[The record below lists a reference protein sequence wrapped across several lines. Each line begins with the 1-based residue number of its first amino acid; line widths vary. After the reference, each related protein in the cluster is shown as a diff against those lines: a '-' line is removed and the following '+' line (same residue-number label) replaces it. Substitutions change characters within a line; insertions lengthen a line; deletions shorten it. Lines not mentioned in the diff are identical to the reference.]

1 MVMRLNKDNVINAF
15 CIFCLVTIMCV
26 IIILVLKLF
35 FGQKIDIGFIKD
47 IFSIGSTLAAALI
60 AIALFSDWKE
70 QHNKQVNS
78 DFIMK
83 FYDDLFNMKA
93 DAISIIGFLIDY
105 SSLEFEEKIKQYEE
119 LKKNNIHLC
128 ELKDFSIQKLSD
140 LAFIIN
146 EDDYNTHFETKIDE
160 LDKKLESLLLIYN
173 IFLITYSLDQREK
186 LEDLNKVKEAEDKL
200 LESLPGMQGDL
211 YNHYRAFMV
220 ELKKYYRA

>member
-1 MVMRLNKDNVINAF
+1 MRLNKDNVINAF

>member
-1 MVMRLNKDNVINAF
+1 MRINNDNVVNAI
-15 CIFCLVTIMCV
+15 CIFAIVVSICFMLTVM
-26 IIILVLKLF
+26 LKSF
-35 FGQKIDIGFIKD
+35 YGEEINISFIKD
-47 IFSIGSTLAAALI
+47 IFSIGATLFAALI
-60 AIALFSDWKE
+60 AISLFNDWKD

-83 FYDDLFNMKA
+83 FYDDLFDMKA

-119 LKKNNIHLC
+119 LKNNNIHLC
-128 ELKDFSIQKLSD
+128 KLKDFSIQKLSD

-146 EDDYNTHFETKIDE
+146 EDDYNTRFETKIDE

-173 IFLITYSLDQREK
+173 IFLMTYSLDQREK
-186 LEDLNKVKEAEDKL
+186 LKDLNKVKEAEDKL

>member
-83 FYDDLFNMKA
+83 FYDDLFDMKA

-119 LKKNNIHLC
+119 LKNNNIHLC
-128 ELKDFSIQKLSD
+128 KLKDFSIQKLSD

-146 EDDYNTHFETKIDE
+146 EDDYNTRFETKIDE

-173 IFLITYSLDQREK
+173 IFLMTYSLDQREK
-186 LEDLNKVKEAEDKL
+186 LKDLNKVKEAEDKL